1 MPVVSVIIGNR
12 NDTAMLALTARSCLE
27 EFKAVPGGGEVVIC
41 DNSDKHLYDLIK
53 DGSIIS
59 TRYFKEERVR
69 LLRQE
74 FPCLF
79 TAREAAIK
87 AARGKYV
94 LCLDSHM
101 LVGHNM
107 IIDLVNFMN
116 RNKHNPKIG
125 FAHAPIA
132 WLHQHES
139 HAKHD
144 RVITEHELGSWGPQ
158 YDHERKITWKGM
170 PWICRKGWFLNELG
184 AYGALAK
191 HRISWG
197 GGDMYIGTKP
207 WLLGYQNWAVPTS
220 PAIHIGPF
228 PQKVADQYKYRLFAN
243 SGEQTTTIGFLI
255 AAYALGGEEMMKRIA
270 PTVKERF
277 GLNIDTHWEKAKQ
290 IGQEDRDW
298 LQKHCVM
305 SYPDYLRIRPWT
317 VCPHDLETPKPS
329 LAVKPIPE
337 GDARLEG
344 PGEAVIIKPSLE
356 AVGVKPPPGSTG
368 DVPKRDDSTAD
379 EAEVIRIGNEAFD
392 DPKHHAEV
400 LSEAHTKLNREFYE
414 KTVELQ
420 EQAEKA
426 SAKEEDSLDL
436 SDLI

>member
-1 MPVVSVIIGNR
+1 MPVVSVIMSNR
-12 NDTAMLALTARSCLE
+12 NDTAMLSLTVRSCLE

-41 DNSDKHLYDLIK
+41 DNSDAKWYDLIK
-53 DGSIIS
+53 KGSVIS

-69 LLRQE
+69 LLRQDY
-74 FPCLF
+74 PCLF
-79 TAREAAIK
+79 SAREAAIR
-87 AARGKYV
+87 AARGRYV

-116 RNKHNPKIG
+116 RNKQNPHIG
-125 FAHAPIA
+125 FAHAPIS

-139 HAKHD
+139 VARHD
-144 RVITEHELGSWGPQ
+144 RKIEDHELGPWGMQ

-170 PWICRKGWFLNELG
+170 PWICRKRWFLGKLG
-184 AYGALAK
+184 GYGALAK

-228 PQKVADQYKYRLFAN
+228 PKTVGDQYNYRLFSH

-255 AAYALGGEEMMKRIA
+255 AAYALGGEEMMKRVA
-270 PTVKERF
+270 PTVHEKF
-277 GLNIDTHWEKAKQ
+277 GLDLDKHWQKAKQ

-298 LQKHCVM
+298 LEANAVM
-305 SYPDYLRIRPWT
+305 SYQDYLSRRPWAIRPRNLD
-317 VCPHDLETPKPS
+317 VPPAS
-329 LAVKPIPE
+329 LATKPIPE

-344 PGEAVIIKPSLE
+344 PGEAVIVKPSLE
-356 AVGVKPPPGSTG
+356 NLGVAPVPGSTG
-368 DVPKRDDSTAD
+368 DAPPSNNHTAADS
-379 EAEVIRIGNEAFD
+379 AEIIRVGNEAFE
-392 DPKHHAEV
+392 KEKSS
-400 LSEAHTKLNREFYE
+400 SE
-414 KTVELQ
+414 
-420 EQAEKA
+420 
-426 SAKEEDSLDL
+426 DL
-436 SDLI
+436 SDFI